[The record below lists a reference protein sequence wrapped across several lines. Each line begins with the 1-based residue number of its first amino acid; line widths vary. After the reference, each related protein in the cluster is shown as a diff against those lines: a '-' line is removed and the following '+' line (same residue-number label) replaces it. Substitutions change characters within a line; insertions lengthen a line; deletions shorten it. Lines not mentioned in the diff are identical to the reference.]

1 MWNLIAEDILE
12 SFKYLKLSIV
22 IASFLVV
29 LYIMFNKFIK
39 NKSIGIK
46 TIVPMFIL
54 VVYLVSLLQ
63 IVFFS
68 REPGSR
74 DGIDL
79 HLFGTITGDARGN
92 SYVIENIFLFIPL
105 GFLVPLVFNKVR
117 TFWRCIPIG
126 FLLSICI
133 EVTQLLT
140 KRGFCQ
146 LDDVIMNTLGCMI
159 GFLIWR
165 LMEYNYKRFPLLER
179 D

>member
-12 SFKYLKLSIV
+12 SLKYLKLSIV

-29 LYIMFNKFIK
+29 LYIVFNKFIK

-54 VVYLVSLLQ
+54 VVYLVSLFQ
-63 IVFFS
+63 IVFLS

-79 HLFGTITGDARGN
+79 QIFGTITGDARGN

-146 LDDVIMNTLGCMI
+146 LDDVTMNTLGCMI
-159 GFLIWR
+159 GFLLWR
-165 LMEYNYKRFPLLER
+165 LMKYNYQCFAVSDRK
-179 D
+179 